1 MELLTPGSFLV
12 IWQLFYLMTILLA
25 LISWTLV
32 LTAKRIDPTKK
43 IIWLLGT
50 LFLPV
55 IGPIL
60 LFLSLSKLKRVD

>member
-32 LTAKRIDPTKK
+32 LTAKIDPTKK
-43 IIWLLGT
+43 LIWLLGT

-60 LFLSLSKLKRVD
+60 LFFSLSKLKRVD